1 MVAVDVDG
9 GHELIEQG
17 AAFGV
22 GGGFP
27 DGVPVDLVEQFEDL
41 FAVGIP
47 GCLPWRATC

>member
-9 GHELIEQG
+9 CDELIEQG

-27 DGVPVDLVEQFEDL
+27 DGVEVEFSQDLQDVLEL
-41 FAVGIP
+41 G
-47 GCLPWRATC
+47 GRASGLGSGS